1 MPFPTKL
8 LNEGE
13 QVVLDLRP
21 HWWFMSGP
29 VASALLAGGATV
41 AAVVLEAPPAVV
53 AGLLVVTALT
63 LLWVLARWLRWR
75 TTNMVLTTDRLIYR
89 IGVIAKRGIEIPL
102 ERVNNI
108 AFHQTVFER
117 MLGAGDLLIESAGE
131 GGQQT
136 FYNIGHPSRVQNLIY
151 RQMESAA
158 ARDADRMAGRRDLS
172 IPEQIEK
179 LDELRQRGVISQ
191 AEFDAKKTQ
200 LLDRM

>member
-1 MPFPTKL
+1 MTFPHKL

-13 QVVLDLRP
+13 EVVLDLRP

-29 VASALLAGGATV
+29 ASTVLVAAGATI
-41 AAVVLEAPPAVV
+41 AAAALGAADAVV
-53 AGLLVVTALT
+53 AGLLVVTALA
-63 LLWVLARWLRWR
+63 LLWLLGRWMRWR
-75 TTNMVLTTDRLIYR
+75 TTNMVVTSDRLIYR
-89 IGVIAKRGIEIPL
+89 IGVVAKRGIEIPL

-108 AFHQTVFER
+108 AFHQSVFER

-131 GGQQT
+131 GGQQR
-136 FYNIGHPSRVQNLIY
+136 FSNIGHPSRVQNQIY
-151 RQMESAA
+151 REMERAA
-158 ARDADRMAGRRDLS
+158 ARDADRMAGRRELS
-172 IPEQIEK
+172 IPEQLEK

>member
-1 MPFPTKL
+1 MTFPPKL

-13 QVVLDLRP
+13 EVVLDLRP
-21 HWWFMSGP
+21 HWWFLSGP
-29 VASALLAGGATV
+29 VFSVLVAGAATV
-41 AAVVLEAPPAVV
+41 AALAFELDGLVV
-53 AGLLVVTALT
+53 AGLLVVTALA
-63 LLWVLARWLRWR
+63 LLWLLGRWLRWR
-75 TTNMVLTTDRLIYR
+75 TTNMVVTSDRLIYR
-89 IGVIAKRGIEIPL
+89 IGVVAKRGIEIPL

-108 AFHQTVFER
+108 AFHQSVFER

-136 FYNIGHPSRVQNLIY
+136 FSNIGHPSRVQNQIY
-151 RQMESAA
+151 REMERAA
-158 ARDADRMAGRRDLS
+158 ARDADRMAGRRELS